1 LFGFDHSV
9 NRADFSD
16 KALMPENDPR
26 FVSTFE
32 LVRSPVAARDDL
44 ESLLFTLAFAA
55 TGTLPWITG
64 KLKYKLSVQLDQLW
78 PKGYDV
84 LKELHKQVRR
94 MNASR
99 LSSTWYEDALRA
111 VNAEWEKEPTN
122 V

>member
-1 LFGFDHSV
+1 MFGFDHSV